1 MRYAHAMR
9 TFTALFL
16 GLALAAA
23 VFAQPRQ
30 AVHPKDFPAGA
41 PYSPG
46 ILTDGTL
53 YIAGQTGADLKTNA
67 IPAEFEAEM
76 KQCMNRIGLVLKEAG
91 MGFEDV
97 VAVQVFLTD
106 MDLFPRLNAVYTTYF
121 KEPRPART
129 TVGVARLVGP
139 AHVEI
144 TVTAHKRTAGYLG
157 RDARPEQRKNA
168 VDAPP
173 QHPADGR

>member
-1 MRYAHAMR
+1 MR

-46 ILTDGTL
+46 ILTDG
-53 YIAGQTGADLKTNA
+53 